1 MTSIRRQLLLALLS
15 VITLTTLLGALATYR
30 TARDEANAMFDYQLR
45 QLALSF
51 RDQVFQSARPHDFA
65 LDGDAQDF
73 SIQVWRPDGTRL
85 YLSHPRNGL
94 PDKTPLGFAT
104 IDSGDGKWRVFGMQQ
119 RGQTIQVAQPMHS
132 RDELAL
138 AAALRTVAPF
148 LLMLPILGILIW
160 VVVGRG
166 LRPLDAVARAV
177 STRTAVALDPLPEDR
192 VPSEVVPLV
201 RALNELLERLQR
213 ALQAQREFTADAAHE
228 LRTPL
233 AALSLQVQLAE
244 RAPDAAARAEAF
256 GELKGGLQR
265 ATHSVQQLLTL
276 ARQEPGSGST
286 SVSSGGNAER
296 PTGQVRL
303 GELVATV
310 ITAQLPLAEAKQ
322 IDLGATPGSGEDL
335 VSGDEEAL
343 RILITNLVGNA
354 IRYTPAGG
362 RVDVAVGEEESG
374 VFIEVSDSGPGI
386 PAEDRQRVFD
396 RFYRRAQSDEAGSG
410 LGLAIVKSIAERH
423 LATVQLGEAA
433 LGGLCARVQFDRSA
447 ASSRTPAVAF

>member
-51 RDQVFQSARPHDFA
+51 RDQVFQGGRPHDFTI
-65 LDGDAQDF
+65 DGDAQDF

-85 YLSHPRNGL
+85 YLSHPRNEL
-94 PDKTPLGFAT
+94 PDRTPLGFAT
-104 IDSGDGKWRVFGMQQ
+104 IDTGHGKWRVFGMQQ
-119 RGQTIQVAQPMHS
+119 HGQTIQVAQPMHS

-148 LLMLPILGILIW
+148 LLMLPVLGVLIW

-177 STRTAVALDPLPEDR
+177 STRTAVALDPLPENR

-201 RALNELLERLQR
+201 RALNELLDRLQH

-276 ARQEPGSGST
+276 ARQEPGSGARAT
-286 SVSSGGNAER
+286 SAVH
-296 PTGQVRL
+296 L
-303 GELVATV
+303 GDLVATV
-310 ITAQLPLAEAKQ
+310 IAAQLALAEAKG
-322 IDLGATPGSGEDL
+322 IDLGAAPGTDND
-335 VSGDEEAL
+335 VIRGDQEAL

-362 RVDVAVGEEESG
+362 RVDVTVGDDDG

-386 PAEDRQRVFD
+386 PAADRQRVFD
-396 RFYRRAQSDEAGSG
+396 RFYRRAQSEEAGSG
-410 LGLAIVKSIAERH
+410 LGLAIVKTIAERH
-423 LATVQLGEAA
+423 QATVHLGEAR

-447 ASSRTPAVAF
+447 SATNSSTTPTRTSF